1 MTKVIFIATL
11 SLLTALRAAGVPV
24 TPAALEPRRV
34 LLDGA
39 LLLPPPDALNRL
51 DAVEFAATSAPAS
64 VAELSPASEKTP
76 LPAADQ
82 AQRAAVLSSTS
93 IEVARRP
100 QAKGRGKRE
109 RRFGPR
115 QKFFRG
121 AQAWLDRKQP
131 QARPA
136 SVPAMGVA
144 GRNPNERTGRVARG
158 RPLRWISKSA

>member
-1 MTKVIFIATL
+1 MTKVIFIAAL

-24 TPAALEPRRV
+24 TPATLEPRFV
-34 LLDGA
+34 LLAGA
-39 LLLPPPDALNRL
+39 LILPPPVALHPL
-51 DAVEFAATSAPAS
+51 DEVEFPVSSEPVST
-64 VAELSPASEKTP
+64 AELSPASKKTP
-76 LPAADQ
+76 FPVADL

-100 QAKGRGKRE
+100 HAQGRGKRA

-115 QKFFRG
+115 QKIFRG

-136 SVPAMGVA
+136 SLPAAGVA
-144 GRNPNERTGRVARG
+144 GRNPNERTARVARG
-158 RPLRWISKSA
+158 RPLRSI

>member
-11 SLLTALRAAGVPV
+11 SLTALRAAGVPV

-34 LLDGA
+34 LLHGA
-39 LLLPPPDALNRL
+39 LILPSQVALNRL
-51 DAVEFAATSAPAS
+51 DEVEFSVGLAPVS
-64 VAELSPASEKTP
+64 VEEWRPANENMP
-76 LPAADQ
+76 FPAADQ

-100 QAKGRGKRE
+100 HTQGRSKRE
-109 RRFGPR
+109 RRFRPR

-136 SVPAMGVA
+136 SVPATGVA

>member
-24 TPAALEPRRV
+24 TPAAPEPRRV
-34 LLDGA
+34 LLDGGLM
-39 LLLPPPDALNRL
+39 LLSQVALNRL
-51 DAVEFAATSAPAS
+51 DEVGFPVGSAPVS
-64 VAELSPASEKTP
+64 VEEWRPENGNLPF
-76 LPAADQ
+76 PAADQ
-82 AQRAAVLSSTS
+82 DQSAAILSSTS
-93 IEVARRP
+93 IEVAHRP
-100 QAKGRGKRE
+100 HAQGRGKRE

-115 QKFFRG
+115 QKFFRR

-136 SVPAMGVA
+136 SVPATGVA
-144 GRNPNERTGRVARG
+144 GWNPNERTGRVARG